1 MTNSNHGFE
10 LKKKSKAPFIVLSV
24 VVIAVL
30 AWLMIKNTSSDPKN
44 SEAIGFGHTLKVHY
58 EPTMIGEKS
67 LIEFANQ
74 HVAPDYGL
82 TLEAVGVQDSVQGNR
97 AVNDGQFA
105 ATIHQHQWWLKQ
117 VNDANGF
124 KLIPTTEIFQW
135 AFGIYS
141 DRYRQVSE
149 LPKGAK
155 IALPSDLA
163 NQAQALWLLQREG
176 ILTLKPEIE
185 PRTARLK
192 DIAENPFEFHFTEI
206 ELLSIARSL
215 DSVDAAI
222 GYVAQFDA
230 AKVPRSKG
238 ILFPAAPRTFAGR
251 LVIAEKSKDDPA
263 ILKLQQVFS
272 DPRIEAYLKT
282 TDDLNVKGIF
292 TPVSQD

>member
-1 MTNSNHGFE
+1 MTASNNGFE
-10 LKKKSKAPFIVLSV
+10 IKKKSKAPFIVLAG
-24 VVIAVL
+24 VIVALV
-30 AWLMIKNTSSDPKN
+30 AAFIISKSGEKEPKNT
-44 SEAIGFGHTLKVHY
+44 GFGNVLKVHY
-58 EPTMIGEKS
+58 EPAMIGEKH

-97 AVNDGQFA
+97 AVDEGQFA

-124 KLIPTTEIFQW
+124 NLIPTTEIFQW
-135 AFGIYS
+135 AFGLYS
-141 DRYRQVSE
+141 DRYTTVAD
-149 LPKGAK
+149 LPLGAK
-155 IALPSDLA
+155 ISIPSDLA
-163 NQAQALWLLQREG
+163 NQAQALWLLEREG
-176 ILTLKPEIE
+176 LLKLDPSVE
-185 PRTARLK
+185 PRTAKIK
-192 DIAENPFEFHFTEI
+192 DISENPRQFNFTEI
-206 ELLSIARSL
+206 DLMSMPRTL
-215 DSVDAAI
+215 DAVDAGI

-238 ILFPAAPRTFAGR
+238 ILFPPAPRTFAGR

-292 TPVSQD
+292 TPVSQN